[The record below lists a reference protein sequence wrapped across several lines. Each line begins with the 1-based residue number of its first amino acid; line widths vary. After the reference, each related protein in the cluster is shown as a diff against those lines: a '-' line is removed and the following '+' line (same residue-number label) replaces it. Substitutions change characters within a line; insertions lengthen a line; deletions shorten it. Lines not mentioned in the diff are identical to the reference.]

1 MQLLII
7 LKEVHCM
14 NSVSLLRIRLSAL
27 SVYHRLLETELI
39 SCLYDLLGAMDKAP
53 DEFAL
58 KWGRF
63 FEALSNEESRAESLS
78 DAVYNKVVYDDNV
91 FSRAAAGGEAVD
103 CDNSEAWSSGKT
115 MEAVRRDLDTL
126 RELSMLTPED
136 VINAY
141 PRKSEFGD
149 EPLSLLPAWD
159 CGSTEITTE
168 GIVRFHMANGCG
180 EFAKYIAFVRR
191 DGKCIPIPN
200 PDLKSLE
207 ALKGYEHIRQ
217 PIVDNTIAFLDGLPA
232 NNCLL
237 YGDRGTGKSSTVK
250 ALLNEYCDRG
260 LRLIELPKMY
270 LNQYPDIIQ
279 EIAGLPLKFI
289 IFIDDLSFQ
298 SNDENYTALKGVLE
312 GGIASR
318 PGNALI
324 YATTNRR
331 HILNETMSARKGDE
345 LHLSDTIQEAL
356 SLSDRFG
363 VQVTFLAPDR
373 KNYYRIIHALA
384 DERGFIVDRKEL
396 EMAAEQWAIAKGGRS
411 PRTAVQFIDHA
422 EARLSRGLKL

>member
-1 MQLLII
+1 
-7 LKEVHCM
+7 M
-14 NSVSLLRIRLSAL
+14 NSVFMLRIRLSAL

-39 SCLYDLLGAMDKAP
+39 RSLYELLGAMDQAP
-53 DEFAL
+53 DAFAL

-63 FEALSNEESRAESLS
+63 FAALSNEESRAESLS

-91 FSRAAAGGEAVD
+91 FTRAAAGGEAVD
-103 CDNSEAWSSGKT
+103 CDSTEAWSSGKT
-115 MEAVRRDLDTL
+115 MEAVRRDLATL
-126 RELSMLTPED
+126 RELSMLTPEK
-136 VINAY
+136 IIEAY
-141 PRKSEFGD
+141 PRKEAFGD
-149 EPLSLLPAWD
+149 DPLSILPAWE
-159 CGSTEITTE
+159 CGTTEITTE

-180 EFAKYIAFVRR
+180 EYAKFIAFVRR
-191 DGKCIPIPN
+191 DGKSIPIPN
-200 PDLKSLE
+200 PDLIALD
-207 ALKGYEHIRQ
+207 ALKGYEQVRQ
-217 PIVDNTIAFLDGLPA
+217 PVVDNTIAFLDGLPA

-250 ALLNEYCDRG
+250 ALLNEFCDKG
-260 LRLIELPKMY
+260 LRLIELPKKY
-270 LNQYPDIIQ
+270 LNEYPDIIQ

-298 SNDENYTALKGVLE
+298 YGDENYAALKGVLE

-318 PGNALI
+318 PVNSLI

-331 HILNETMSARKGDE
+331 HILNETMSARQGDE
-345 LHLSDTIQEAL
+345 LHLADTIQESL

-384 DERGFIVDRKEL
+384 EERGFDIDRREL
-396 EMAAEQWAIAKGGRS
+396 EAAAEQWAISKGGRS

-422 EARLSRGLKL
+422 EARLSRGLSL

>member
-1 MQLLII
+1 
-7 LKEVHCM
+7 M
-14 NSVSLLRIRLSAL
+14 NSVFMLKIKLSAL
-27 SVYHRLLETELI
+27 SIYHGLLNTELI
-39 SCLYDLLGAMDKAP
+39 ASLRELLNSMDKAP

-58 KWGRF
+58 RWGQF
-63 FEALSNEESRAESLS
+63 FAALSSEESRAESLS
-78 DAVYNKVVYDDNV
+78 DAIYNKVVYDDNV
-91 FSRAAAGGEAVD
+91 FTRAAAGGEAVD
-103 CDNSEAWSSGKT
+103 CDSSEAWSSGKT

-136 VINAY
+136 IINAY
-141 PRKSEFGD
+141 PRRKEFGED
-149 EPLSLLPAWD
+149 PLAILPAWE
-159 CGSTEITTE
+159 CGTTEITTE

-180 EFAKYIAFVRR
+180 EYAKYIAFVRR
-191 DGKCIPIPN
+191 KGKCIPIPN
-200 PDLKSLE
+200 PDLIRLDS
-207 ALKGYEHIRQ
+207 LKGYEQIRQ
-217 PIVDNTIAFLDGLPA
+217 PVVDNTIAFLDGLPA

-270 LNQYPDIIQ
+270 LNEYPDIVQ

-298 SNDENYTALKGVLE
+298 AGDENYAALKGVLE

-345 LHLSDTIQEAL
+345 LHLADTIQESL

-384 DERGFIVDRKEL
+384 DERCFDIDRKEL
-396 EMAAEQWAIAKGGRS
+396 EMAAEQWAITKGGRS
-411 PRTAVQFIDHA
+411 PRTAVQFIDYA

>member
-1 MQLLII
+1 
-7 LKEVHCM
+7 M
-14 NSVSLLRIRLSAL
+14 NSVYMLKIKLSAL
-27 SVYHRLLETELI
+27 SVYHGLLKTELI
-39 SCLYDLLGAMDKAP
+39 SSLNELLGAMDKAP

-58 KWGRF
+58 RWGKF
-63 FEALSNEESRAESLS
+63 FEALSSEESRAESLS

-91 FSRAAAGGEAVD
+91 FTRAAAGGEAVD
-103 CDNSEAWSSGKT
+103 CDSSEAWSSGKT
-115 MEAVRRDLDTL
+115 MQAVRRDLATL
-126 RELSMLTPED
+126 RELSMLTPEEIID
-136 VINAY
+136 AY
-141 PRKSEFGD
+141 PRKAELGD
-149 EPLSLLPAWD
+149 DPLEILPAWE
-159 CGSTEITTE
+159 CGTTDITTD

-180 EFAKYIAFVRR
+180 EYAKYIAFVRR
-191 DGKCIPIPN
+191 NGKSIPISN
-200 PDLKSLE
+200 PDLIRLDS
-207 ALKGYEHIRQ
+207 LKGYEQIRQ
-217 PIVDNTIAFLDGLPA
+217 PVVDNTIAFLDGLPA

-270 LNQYPDIIQ
+270 LNEYPDIVQ

-298 SNDENYTALKGVLE
+298 AGDENYAALKGVLE

-345 LHLSDTIQEAL
+345 LHLADTIQESL

-384 DERGFIVDRKEL
+384 DERCFDIDREEL
-396 EMAAEQWAIAKGGRS
+396 EMAAERWAISKGGRS
-411 PRTAVQFIDHA
+411 PRTAVQFIDYA
-422 EARLSRGLKL
+422 DARLSRGLEL

>member
-1 MQLLII
+1 
-7 LKEVHCM
+7 M
-14 NSVSLLRIRLSAL
+14 NSLFMLRIKLSAL
-27 SVYHRLLETELI
+27 SVYHGLLKTELI
-39 SCLYDLLGAMDKAP
+39 EDLYDLLGSMDKAP
-53 DEFAL
+53 DQFAL
-58 KWGRF
+58 SWGKF
-63 FEALSNEESRAESLS
+63 YAALSNEESRAESLS
-78 DAVYNKVVYDDNV
+78 DAIYNKVVYDDNV
-91 FSRAAAGGEAVD
+91 FTRAAAGGEAVA
-103 CDNSEAWSSGKT
+103 CDSSEAWSSGKT
-115 MEAVRRDLDTL
+115 MEAVRRDLSTL
-126 RELSMLTPED
+126 RELSMLKPED
-136 VINAY
+136 IIGAY
-141 PRKSEFGD
+141 PRIGEFGED
-149 EPLSLLPAWD
+149 PLSILPTWE
-159 CGSTEITTE
+159 CGTTEITTE

-180 EFAKYIAFVRR
+180 EYAKYIAFVRR
-191 DGKCIPIPN
+191 DGKSIPISN
-200 PDLKSLE
+200 PDLISLDS
-207 ALKGYEHIRQ
+207 LKGYEQIRQ
-217 PIVDNTIAFLDGLPA
+217 PVVENTIAFLDGLPA

-270 LNQYPDIIQ
+270 LNEYPDIVQ

-298 SNDENYTALKGVLE
+298 AGDENYAALKGVLE

-331 HILNETMSARKGDE
+331 HILNETMSSRKGDE
-345 LHLSDTIQEAL
+345 LHLADTIQESL

-373 KNYYRIIHALA
+373 KNYYRIINALA
-384 DERGFIVDRKEL
+384 DERCFNIDRKEL
-396 EMAAEQWAIAKGGRS
+396 EIAAERWAIAKGGRS

-422 EARLSRGLKL
+422 EARLSRGLEL

>member
-1 MQLLII
+1 
-7 LKEVHCM
+7 M
-14 NSVSLLRIRLSAL
+14 NSVFMLKIKLSAL
-27 SVYHRLLETELI
+27 SIYHGLLNTELI
-39 SCLYDLLGAMDKAP
+39 ASLRKLLNSMDKAP

-58 KWGRF
+58 RWGQF
-63 FEALSNEESRAESLS
+63 FAALSSEESRAESLS
-78 DAVYNKVVYDDNV
+78 DAIYNKVVYDDNV
-91 FSRAAAGGEAVD
+91 FTRAAAGGEAVD
-103 CDNSEAWSSGKT
+103 CDSSEAWSSGKT

-136 VINAY
+136 IINAY
-141 PRKSEFGD
+141 PRRKEFGED
-149 EPLSLLPAWD
+149 PLAILPAWE
-159 CGSTEITTE
+159 CGTTEITTE

-180 EFAKYIAFVRR
+180 EYAKYIAFVRR
-191 DGKCIPIPN
+191 KGKCIPIPN
-200 PDLKSLE
+200 PDLIRLDS
-207 ALKGYEHIRQ
+207 LKGYEQIRQ
-217 PIVDNTIAFLDGLPA
+217 PVVDNTIAFLDGLPA

-270 LNQYPDIIQ
+270 LNEYPDIVQ

-298 SNDENYTALKGVLE
+298 AGDENYAALKGVLE

-345 LHLSDTIQEAL
+345 LHLADTIQESL

-384 DERGFIVDRKEL
+384 DERCFDIDRKEL
-396 EMAAEQWAIAKGGRS
+396 EMAAEQWAITKGGRS
-411 PRTAVQFIDHA
+411 PRTAVQFIDYA

>member
-1 MQLLII
+1 
-7 LKEVHCM
+7 M
-14 NSVSLLRIRLSAL
+14 NSVFMLKIKLSAL
-27 SVYHRLLETELI
+27 SIYHGLLNTELI
-39 SCLYDLLGAMDKAP
+39 ASLRKLLNSMDKAP

-58 KWGRF
+58 RWGQF
-63 FEALSNEESRAESLS
+63 FAALSSEESRAESLS
-78 DAVYNKVVYDDNV
+78 DAIYNKVVYDDNV
-91 FSRAAAGGEAVD
+91 FTRAAAGGEAVD
-103 CDNSEAWSSGKT
+103 CDSSEAWSSGKT

-136 VINAY
+136 IINAY
-141 PRKSEFGD
+141 PRRKEFGED
-149 EPLSLLPAWD
+149 PLAILPAWE
-159 CGSTEITTE
+159 CGTTEITTE

-180 EFAKYIAFVRR
+180 EYAKYIAFVRR
-191 DGKCIPIPN
+191 KGKCIPIPN
-200 PDLKSLE
+200 PDLIRLDS
-207 ALKGYEHIRQ
+207 LKGYEQIRQ
-217 PIVDNTIAFLDGLPA
+217 PVVDNTIAFLDGLPA

-250 ALLNEYCDRG
+250 ALLNEYCDKG

-270 LNQYPDIIQ
+270 LNEYPDIVQ

-298 SNDENYTALKGVLE
+298 AGDENYAALKGVLE

-345 LHLSDTIQEAL
+345 LHLADTIQESL

-384 DERGFIVDRKEL
+384 DERCFDIDRKEL
-396 EMAAEQWAIAKGGRS
+396 EMAAEQWAITKGGRS
-411 PRTAVQFIDHA
+411 PRTAVQFIDYA

>member
-1 MQLLII
+1 
-7 LKEVHCM
+7 M
-14 NSVSLLRIRLSAL
+14 NTAMMMRIRLSAL
-27 SVYHRLLETELI
+27 SVYHGLLSTDLI
-39 SCLYDLLGAMDKAP
+39 SSLHELLGAMDKAP
-53 DEFAL
+53 DEFAM

-63 FEALSNEESRAESLS
+63 FSELSREESRAESLS
-78 DAVYNKVVYDDNV
+78 DAIYNKVVYDDNV
-91 FSRAAAGGEAVD
+91 FTRAAAGGEAVD
-103 CDNSEAWSSGKT
+103 CDSSEAWSSGCT

-126 RELSMLTPED
+126 RALSMLTPEALL
-136 VINAY
+136 NAY
-141 PRKSEFGD
+141 PRKAEFGED
-149 EPLSLLPAWD
+149 PFSILPKWE
-159 CGSTEITTE
+159 CGTSEITTE

-180 EFAKYIAFVRR
+180 EYAKYIAFVRR
-191 DGKCIPIPN
+191 NGKCVPIPN
-200 PDLKSLE
+200 PDMVRLDS
-207 ALKGYEHIRQ
+207 LKGYEMIRQ
-217 PIVDNTIAFLDGLPA
+217 PVVDNTIAFLDGLPA

-260 LRLIELPKMY
+260 LRLIELPKPY
-270 LNQYPDIIQ
+270 LSEYPDIVQ

-298 SNDENYTALKGVLE
+298 SGDENYSALKGVLE

-331 HILNETMSARKGDE
+331 HILNETMSARTGDE
-345 LHLSDTIQEAL
+345 IHLADTIQESL

-384 DERGFIVDRKEL
+384 DERCFNVDRKEL
-396 EMAAEQWAIAKGGRS
+396 EMAAERWAISKGGRS
-411 PRTAVQFIDHA
+411 PRTAVQFVDYA
-422 EARLSRGLKL
+422 EARLSRGLELK